1 MLSPN
6 EYLEYYKTGTYPLKD
21 IVEESEY
28 VKYKLE
34 TIKDDRK
41 CVKE

>member
-6 EYLEYYKTGTYPLKD
+6 EYLEYYKTGIYQLKD

-28 VKYKLE
+28 VKYKIE

-41 CVKE
+41 YVEE